1 MSAATNDTGKYWA
14 PQFNDLSCRQC
25 QGINN
30 MSHDA
35 PRRERTGFLCRMGQ
49 SDLLAGVSR
58 GIVITISVLG
68 PAVGAMILWW
78 VVDLG
83 TKLDRIDDR
92 IGKLFQTTSDI
103 QTAAAGAAATA
114 SYLGARVDRLEGTV
128 QDHDRRITR
137 LEAVKGVP

>member
-1 MSAATNDTGKYWA
+1 MEGKGA
-14 PQFNDLSCRQC
+14 
-25 QGINN
+25 
-30 MSHDA
+30 
-35 PRRERTGFLCRMGQ
+35 GFLCRMGQ

-58 GIVITISVLG
+58 GMVITISTIGPILG
-68 PAVGAMILWW
+68 GMIMWW
-78 VVDLG
+78 IVDLG

-92 IGKLFQTTSDI
+92 IGKLFQTTGDI

-114 SYLGARVDRLEGTV
+114 SYLGARVDRLEGTS